1 MFYLRD
7 LPNDQTLN
15 EFAGRYPDMDP
26 SAVKA
31 CLHLLRRG
39 SDLLAAFEIM
49 LSRHG
54 LSQGRF
60 LALIVMYRTPEETI
74 SPSQLAAKVGV
85 ARATMTGLL
94 DGLEKEELV
103 ERQASAEDRR
113 KIGVRLTGKACEVLE
128 GMLPDYYCRIAKLME
143 NLSTGERVELL
154 TLLEK
159 IDRALGALTGDHER

>member
-7 LPNDQTLN
+7 LPDDETLQ
-15 EFAGRYPDMDP
+15 EFAGRYADMDP

-31 CLHLLRRG
+31 CLHLLRCG

-85 ARATMTGLL
+85 TRPTITGLL
-94 DGLEKEELV
+94 DGLEKEGLV
-103 ERQASAEDRR
+103 ERQGSAEDRR
-113 KIGVRLTGKACEVLE
+113 KIGVRLTDKGCEVLK
-128 GMLPDYYCRIAKLME
+128 GMLPDYYRRIAKLME
-143 NLSTGERVELL
+143 NLSTGEREELL

-159 IDRALGALTGDHER
+159 INHALGDLTGDDER

>member
-7 LPNDQTLN
+7 LPDDETLQ

-31 CLHLLRRG
+31 CLHLLRYG

-60 LALIVMYRTPEETI
+60 LALIVMYRTPEEPI

-85 ARATMTGLL
+85 TRATMTGLV
-94 DGLEKEELV
+94 DGLEKEGLV
-103 ERQASAEDRR
+103 ERQESAEDRR
-113 KIGVRLTGKACEVLE
+113 KIGIRLTDKGGKVLE
-128 GMLPDYYCRIAKLME
+128 RMLPDYYRRIAKLME
-143 NLSTGERVELL
+143 NLSPAEREEMV
-154 TLLEK
+154 TLLGK
-159 IDRALGALTGDHER
+159 INHGLRALTGDQER

>member
-7 LPNDQTLN
+7 LPDDQTLN
-15 EFAGRYPDMDP
+15 EFARRYPDMDP

-49 LSRHG
+49 LSQHG

-60 LALIVMYRTPEETI
+60 LALIVMYRTPEEKI

-85 ARATMTGLL
+85 TRATMTGLL
-94 DGLEKEELV
+94 DGLEKEGLV
-103 ERQASAEDRR
+103 ERQGSAKDRR
-113 KIGVRLTGKACEVLE
+113 KIRIRLTEKGCKVLE
-128 GMLPDYYCRIAKLME
+128 RMLPDYYRRIAKLME
-143 NLSTGERVELL
+143 NLSPAEREKMV

-159 IDRALGALTGDHER
+159 INHGLGALTGDHER